1 MVKFWA
7 IGFAGMLLVL
17 FMAFFVNVS
26 AIDLVTQSGNDVNNV
41 SGQVDGLA
49 TGGAISDFVDNK
61 EFRTKFLIITS
72 VVLLVLVLLFFIL
85 VSSVFRK

>member
-7 IGFAGMLLVL
+7 IGFAGILLVL
-17 FMAFFVNVS
+17 FVAFFVNVS
-26 AIDLVTQSGNDVNNV
+26 AIDLVTQSGDGSRNI
-41 SGQVDGLA
+41 SGQLA

-72 VVLLVLVLLFFIL
+72 VVLLVLILLFFIL